1 MKDITAEIMRTL
13 FDYDHDTGIFWW
25 RVKPSRRVKAG
36 AAAGSVSSDGYI
48 VIGVDGT
55 NFKAHRL
62 AWLHF
67 HGVWP
72 EHEIDHLNGN
82 RADNRI
88 ANLRDVSRSTNA
100 QNQTRPRSGSTSS
113 YIGVSWNKRAERW
126 HAKIMANGQ
135 RQHLGYFKSAKAAH
149 AAYLAAKLRFHQ
161 GDVRNLT
168 GLSS

>member
-72 EHEIDHLNGN
+72 SPDQTHTVTSQQTSSTRGSYAIRGALATGSDSSL
-82 RADNRI
+82 
-88 ANLRDVSRSTNA
+88 SRSKV
-100 QNQTRPRSGSTSS
+100 SGRRVL
-113 YIGVSWNKRAERW
+113 I
-126 HAKIMANGQ
+126 I
-135 RQHLGYFKSAKAAH
+135 
-149 AAYLAAKLRFHQ
+149 
-161 GDVRNLT
+161 
-168 GLSS
+168 